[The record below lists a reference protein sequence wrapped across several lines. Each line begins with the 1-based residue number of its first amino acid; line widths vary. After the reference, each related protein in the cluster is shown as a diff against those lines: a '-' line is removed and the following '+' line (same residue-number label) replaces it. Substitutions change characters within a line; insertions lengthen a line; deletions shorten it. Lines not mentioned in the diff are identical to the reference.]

1 MKPEDMDW
9 MLTQAR
15 LSEIRMIRE
24 YFYDLC
30 MRGTGRDELIDL
42 TFDRFRERVTE
53 LEAKL

>member
-24 YFYDLC
+24 QFYDLV
-30 MRGTGRDELIDL
+30 MMGTHRDELIDT
-42 TFDRFRERVTE
+42 TFEQFRNRVTE